1 MKIVDKMF
9 ILSFSKFLV
18 LSLMIYSAYN
28 FLYRIKLYNQLSK
41 LMKKYSVEFDL
52 LGADKFLL
60 YIPEFCNFRKVKEKL
75 DMSNN
80 EIADLIKKLTISK
93 YTLFPTLI
101 LPVLIGFIL
110 SKILDFLFA

>member
-1 MKIVDKMF
+1 MF

-18 LSLMIYSAYN
+18 LSLMVYSAYN
-28 FLYRIKLYNQLSK
+28 FFCRIKLYNQLNK

-52 LGADKFLL
+52 LGADKYLL
-60 YIPEFCNFRKVKEKL
+60 YVPEFCNFRKVKEKL

-80 EIADLIKKLTISK
+80 EIAELIKKLNISK

-101 LPVLIGFIL
+101 LPVLMGFIL
-110 SKILDFLFA
+110 SNILDFFFT